1 MKATPAFRIAVRA
14 LLLAGAGIVAYLL
27 LSLSDGPA
35 QADGGGPGAIT
46 AGDPDGAPHQIA
58 DRPSH
63 GVAALDT
70 PLGAL
75 AASHPSIGA
84 VQATVAGI
92 VEAVLELVR
101 ATTGDLLR
109 PAAPAPAPA
118 RPAPAAPPEREP
130 GPAPAP
136 VPSAPATAPRAAA
149 AQVREAAAPVREEGP
164 RTRTAGKPS
173 RWVATAARA
182 AARGGAAPMPD
193 PRSGGCVPSG
203 CAHTTDATTGAG
215 HPLMLP
221 RPHALRPETRGRPV
235 APVAGPA
242 AAGRRPAVTPLP
254 G

>member
-14 LLLAGAGIVAYLL
+14 LLLAGAGIVTYLL
-27 LSLSDGPA
+27 LSLSDGPV

-46 AGDPDGAPHQIA
+46 AGDPDGAPRQIA

-63 GVAALDT
+63 AVTALDT

-109 PAAPAPAPA
+109 PAAPAPSPA
-118 RPAPAAPPEREP
+118 RPAPAAPPERAP

-149 AQVREAAAPVREEGP
+149 AQVREAAEREEGP

-173 RWVATAARA
+173 RRVATAAGA

-203 CAHTTDATTGAG
+203 CAHITDAIAGAG
-215 HPLMLP
+215 HPLMLTPP
-221 RPHALRPETRGRPV
+221 RALRPETRGRPV
-235 APVAGPA
+235 APVAGLP